1 MNKIQLE
8 SILRQIEEYRKSLDP
23 LSRDE
28 IELID
33 LIIEQYKENLL
44 SWVDGNISLE
54 GLFEEIVEQQS
65 EIDSSFIH
73 DSNPLIIRLI
83 NHIKFEQ

>member
-8 SILRQIEEYRKSLDP
+8 SILRQIEEYRKSLNP